1 MSSFQNNAPQPINP
15 QMNTNAVKPKD
26 QPTPMDLF
34 QKQTKLLKKQ
44 LIHGRIRTV
53 IMVLMLAVLVLGS
66 LYIKSKVDE
75 AMSTV
80 ESIYTMTQNVN
91 SLAGEVSELTKNVSD
106 TVATLNTDEINT
118 VIENMSSLS
127 ESLKG
132 TVEAL
137 DIEGLN
143 TAVSNMSTVAE
154 NLTSVASL
162 LNGAAEALQNLFGGG
177 K

>member
-1 MSSFQNNAPQPINP
+1 
-15 QMNTNAVKPKD
+15 
-26 QPTPMDLF
+26 
-34 QKQTKLLKKQ
+34 
-44 LIHGRIRTV
+44 
-53 IMVLMLAVLVLGS
+53 
-66 LYIKSKVDE
+66 
-75 AMSTV
+75 MSTV

-118 VIENMSSLS
+118 VIENMSGLS